1 MDLRKSTQEKKDNNP
16 PDYANFLRVFR
27 PSHNAPA
34 HIKSTISI
42 DLKLFKEEYDK
53 ILEKSKDNRVNLTVK
68 ESSAGKIYTVYDTF
82 QRDKQV
88 KTSDHSPDRDDDD
101 DMPY

>member
-53 ILEKSKDNRVNLTVK
+53 ILEK
-68 ESSAGKIYTVYDTF
+68 
-82 QRDKQV
+82 
-88 KTSDHSPDRDDDD
+88 
-101 DMPY
+101 